1 MIKGA
6 ETIAQYKILQW
17 VEDNFEDGCISVE
30 FTSSNTAT
38 LTDKQGNSMNVHYV
52 HTKGVT
58 VVE

>member
-17 VEDNFEDGCISVE
+17 VEDNFEGGSVSVE
-30 FTSSNTAT
+30 ITTSNTAT
-38 LTDKQGNSMNVHYV
+38 LTDKKGDSLNVQYV
-52 HTKGVT
+52 HTKGGI